1 MLGNIG
7 TTELLIIFLIILVF
21 FGAKKIPDLASGLG
35 KGIRSF
41 KKALNTDEETTNEVS
56 NERKKEIK
64 D

>member
-1 MLGNIG
+1 MLGNVG

-41 KKALNTDEETTNEVS
+41 KKALNTDEGTNDETTEK
-56 NERKKEIK
+56 KKEIK

>member
-7 TTELLIIFLIILVF
+7 TSELLIIFLIILVF

-41 KKALNTDEETTNEVS
+41 KKALNTDEETNSETTEK
-56 NERKKEIK
+56 KKEIK
-64 D
+64 E

>member
-1 MLGNIG
+1 MLGNVG

-41 KKALNTDEETTNEVS
+41 KKALNTDEETTDEKT
-56 NERKKEIK
+56 EKKKEIK
-64 D
+64 E

>member
-1 MLGNIG
+1 MLGNVG

-41 KKALNTDEETTNEVS
+41 KKALNTDEETADEKTEK
-56 NERKKEIK
+56 KKEIK
-64 D
+64 E

>member
-41 KKALNTDEETTNEVS
+41 KKALNTDEENANELS
-56 NERKKEIK
+56 EKKKEIK